1 MMKKDVVFTVSL
13 VTVAL
18 VVFGQSP
25 ESLPPKEVLKV
36 VESNGERFLEG
47 RWKGIYYK
55 EILEP
60 RKTDIDARTLLDL
73 IYAKD
78 EIPGFLATPNPYNG
92 LHTNIV
98 ILNRWSR
105 IGRTYRSLE
114 KVRIEQTERL
124 LHEIDLQVWVMP
136 NREEAL
142 RRVQET
148 MMRAAMPYEHR
159 ELPSGL
165 PLGERFWYWE
175 VPNKI
180 CFLIGRVVV
189 WVTWYSS
196 VAKADPFMTEA
207 LAWGIEYRIQYHSKK
222 LGMAQKP
229 MDVLVSN
236 RPVAQGKTI
245 SLSGVTVVPISV
257 LEPAQVTL
265 KTNRTSKEWTVTA
278 SRDGHWV
285 KVKAFSWEM
294 ETEKGKVRLE
304 RPVFPYKGELIV
316 PLRQVAEALGMVV
329 QQKGQTIALMPQ

>member
-1 MMKKDVVFTVSL
+1 MMKEGVVFTVSL

-18 VVFGQSP
+18 VAFGQFP
-25 ESLPPKEVLKV
+25 ELLPPKEVLKV
-36 VESNGERFLEG
+36 VESNGEQFLEG
-47 RWKGIYYK
+47 RWEGIYYK
-55 EILEP
+55 EILKP
-60 RKTDIDARTLLDL
+60 RKTDIDALTLLDL

-98 ILNRWSR
+98 ILNGWSR

-114 KVRIEQTERL
+114 KVRAEQTERP

-136 NREEAL
+136 NREDAL

-148 MMRAAMPYEHR
+148 IMHAAMPYEYR

-180 CFLIGRVVV
+180 CFLIGRVVI
-189 WVTWYSS
+189 WVTWYSI
-196 VAKADPFMTEA
+196 AKADPFMTEA
-207 LAWGIEYRIQYHSKK
+207 LAWGIEYRIQQHSKK

-229 MDVLVSN
+229 VTILVSN

-245 SLSGVTVVPISV
+245 SLSGVTVAPISA
-257 LEPAQVTL
+257 LETVQVTI
-265 KTNRTSKEWTVTA
+265 KTKRTSKEWIVTA
-278 SRDGHWV
+278 TRNGRWV
-285 KVKAFSWEM
+285 KFKAFSWEM
-294 ETEKGKVRLE
+294 ETDKGKVKLE
-304 RPVFPYKGELIV
+304 RPVFPHKGELIV
-316 PLRQVAEALGMVV
+316 PLRQVAEALGISV
-329 QQKGQTIALMPQ
+329 QQKGQTIALLPR